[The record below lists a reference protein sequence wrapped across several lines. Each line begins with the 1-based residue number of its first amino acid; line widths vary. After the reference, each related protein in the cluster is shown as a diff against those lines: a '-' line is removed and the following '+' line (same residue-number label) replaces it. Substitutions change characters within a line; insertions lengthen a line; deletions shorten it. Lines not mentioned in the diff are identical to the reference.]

1 MLLSEKNLTIIIT
14 TFKSEKIVDDCIL
27 SVDEKYPIIVVENS
41 DNISFKKNIE
51 DKFKN
56 VRCHLLGK
64 NLGYTQA
71 NNTGIKLANTNFV
84 YIINPDVRLEKDT
97 IENLSFELENLKD
110 FSIASPLE
118 TTSLENRNF
127 GFFKKKQRDWRM
139 DVNFKY
145 DRLKKNHPA
154 FNKKEL
160 NLTPLEVDYVDGFS
174 MLINKSK
181 FRDNHFFDENIF
193 IYLENNDLCKR
204 ALEKGEKIFLI
215 PKSKIK
221 HLGGKS
227 HQNEFIE
234 EMELSRNWH
243 WMWSTFYFNKK
254 HYGYFS
260 ALSKTYIIFLKAIV
274 KFLFY
279 SILFNKKKKIYQ
291 MRFSGLLN
299 SMLGKS
305 SWYRPK
311 IK

>member
-71 NNTGIKLANTNFV
+71 NNKGIKLASTNFV

-139 DVNFKY
+139 DVNFRY

-154 FNKKEL
+154 FNK
-160 NLTPLEVDYVDGFS
+160 
-174 MLINKSK
+174 
-181 FRDNHFFDENIF
+181 
-193 IYLENNDLCKR
+193 
-204 ALEKGEKIFLI
+204 
-215 PKSKIK
+215 
-221 HLGGKS
+221 
-227 HQNEFIE
+227 NE
-234 EMELSRNWH
+234 
-243 WMWSTFYFNKK
+243 
-254 HYGYFS
+254 
-260 ALSKTYIIFLKAIV
+260 
-274 KFLFY
+274 
-279 SILFNKKKKIYQ
+279 
-291 MRFSGLLN
+291 
-299 SMLGKS
+299 
-305 SWYRPK
+305 
-311 IK
+311 

>member
-127 GFFKKKQRDWRM
+127 GFFKKK
-139 DVNFKY
+139 
-145 DRLKKNHPA
+145 
-154 FNKKEL
+154 
-160 NLTPLEVDYVDGFS
+160 
-174 MLINKSK
+174 
-181 FRDNHFFDENIF
+181 
-193 IYLENNDLCKR
+193 
-204 ALEKGEKIFLI
+204 
-215 PKSKIK
+215 
-221 HLGGKS
+221 
-227 HQNEFIE
+227 
-234 EMELSRNWH
+234 LS
-243 WMWSTFYFNKK
+243 
-254 HYGYFS
+254 
-260 ALSKTYIIFLKAIV
+260 
-274 KFLFY
+274 
-279 SILFNKKKKIYQ
+279 
-291 MRFSGLLN
+291 
-299 SMLGKS
+299 
-305 SWYRPK
+305 
-311 IK
+311 

>member
-71 NNTGIKLANTNFV
+71 NNKGIKLASTNFV

-127 GFFKKKQRDWRM
+127 GFFE
-139 DVNFKY
+139 
-145 DRLKKNHPA
+145 KN
-154 FNKKEL
+154 NKKEL